1 MRTRAAEVTADG
13 YEDFAR
19 SFNPVF
25 GVIGVFGV
33 FDEVDVEFALE
44 VRPGEIAY
52 DYGTTGA
59 ALDAIGDGEGF
70 GINWDPSHMIRQQ
83 IDPTAG
89 PPDRRGLRPAGGN
102 ARTGGSAG
110 RAPTS
115 SSGRAPSWSRARAA
129 AAPVWRR
136 RRPSWPG
143 PRRSP

>member
-25 GVIGVFGV
+25 GVIGVIGVFGV

-44 VRPGEIAY
+44 VGPGEIAY

-70 GINWDPSHMIRQQ
+70 GINWDPSAGASHRRMV
-83 IDPTAG
+83 TAG
-89 PPDRRGLRPAGGN
+89 DSASTGTPP
-102 ARTGGSAG
+102 T
-110 RAPTS
+110 
-115 SSGRAPSWSRARAA
+115 
-129 AAPVWRR
+129 
-136 RRPSWPG
+136 
-143 PRRSP
+143 

>member
-70 GINWDPSHMIRQQ
+70 GSTGTPL
-83 IDPTAG
+83 PVL
-89 PPDRRGLRPAGGN
+89 P
-102 ARTGGSAG
+102 TGG
-110 RAPTS
+110 
-115 SSGRAPSWSRARAA
+115 W
-129 AAPVWRR
+129 
-136 RRPSWPG
+136 
-143 PRRSP
+143 